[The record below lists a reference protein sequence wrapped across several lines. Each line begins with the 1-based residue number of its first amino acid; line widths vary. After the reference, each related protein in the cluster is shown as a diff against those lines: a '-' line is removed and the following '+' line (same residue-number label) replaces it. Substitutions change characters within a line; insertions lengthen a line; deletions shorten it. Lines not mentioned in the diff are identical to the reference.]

1 MSSVN
6 NRTPVVLNFD
16 DSAGDPDDAVRVDL
30 TSWQEIIRFG
40 CKLKEFGE
48 LRTHLNQHVHS

>member
-16 DSAGDPDDAVRVDL
+16 DSAGDPDDAYVL
-30 TSWQEIIRFG
+30 TSPHARSNSLW
-40 CKLKEFGE
+40 L
-48 LRTHLNQHVHS
+48 

>member
-16 DSAGDPDDAVRVDL
+16 DSAHGKKSFALVV
-30 TSWQEIIRFG
+30 
-40 CKLKEFGE
+40 
-48 LRTHLNQHVHS
+48 N